1 MLWLLCTLG
10 PETPLKTEGH
20 ISGGRATGPQ
30 SALIDRCWCQDEG
43 QLHTYDF
50 YVSGAV
56 PY

>member
-1 MLWLLCTLG
+1 MLWLLYTLG

-30 SALIDRCWCQDEG
+30 SALIDRYWCQDEG